1 MERHKVAI
9 NGIVNVSG
17 RKPTWRSRSGGV
29 DGLRDHFRKGKN
41 ANKNQPRVGARAAA
55 SETTE
60 DMMIKMYQMSG
71 INEPT
76 ETNKDV
82 QIPFSICSTR
92 TGMGELNTV

>member
-1 MERHKVAI
+1 MAI

-17 RKPTWRSRSGGV
+17 RKPTWRSRSGSV

-41 ANKNQPRVGARAAA
+41 ANKNPPRVGAGAA
-55 SETTE
+55 ETTE

-71 INEPT
+71 IKEPT
-76 ETNKDV
+76 ETNKDI

-92 TGMGELNTV
+92 TGMGKLNTV